1 MAKYKVA
8 GVTVVRI
15 DNSAGTILDMTQYI
29 DSITTVGKE
38 VAPLEVTSF
47 NDGAERFVAGIEM
60 SEEVTVSG
68 AFDDAAT
75 SGPDAGFPTLG
86 GTINTIEYN
95 PAGTV
100 SGRRKITCEYLFVS
114 YKVSSA
120 VKERVNYELR
130 ARRDGTIN
138 ATGTN

>member
-75 SGPDAGFPTLG
+75 SGPDAVFPTLV

-100 SGRRKITCEYLFVS
+100 SGRRKITGEYLFVS